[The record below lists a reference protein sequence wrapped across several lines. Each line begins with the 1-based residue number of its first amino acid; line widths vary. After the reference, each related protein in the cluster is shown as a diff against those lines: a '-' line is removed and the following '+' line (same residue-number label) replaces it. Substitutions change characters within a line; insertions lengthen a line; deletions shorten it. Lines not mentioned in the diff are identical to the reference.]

1 MRIQM
6 TIVGNLTADPEL
18 RFTQQGKPVA
28 NFVVACSDRKWD
40 KETNTYTEGNTV
52 FVNCTAWNK
61 VAENVSESLQK
72 GMQVI
77 VQGIYRQHDFED
89 KQGAKQRRYELECDT
104 VGASLNNA
112 VAKVERIKRDTPAA
126 AVDPWATANAQE
138 PPF

>member
-1 MRIQM
+1 MRIQL
-6 TIVGNLTADPEL
+6 TVVGNLTTDPEL
-18 RFTQQGKPVA
+18 RFTANGKAVV

-52 FVNCTAWNK
+52 FMNCTAWNK
-61 VAENVSESLQK
+61 VAENVAESLQK

-77 VQGIYRQHDFED
+77 AQGIYRQHDFED

-112 VAKVERIKRDTPAA
+112 IAKVERIKRDTPAA
-126 AVDPWATANAQE
+126 AVDPWATANSQE